1 MTKEEILK
9 KVRTIEFHSD
19 ILANQLFVGSY
30 HSCFK
35 GNGMEFAD
43 IRRYAPGDDV
53 KKIDWKVTARQRK
66 AYIKEFVEERELPI
80 FIIVDI
86 SASNRFSKKLEKVA
100 EIVATL
106 AFTANKNNDKVGAI
120 FFSDRIEK
128 FIPLKKGKKHS
139 LAILENLI
147 EIQPQGKGTDINGAL
162 NFFNKINKRRGI
174 IFLVSDFL
182 TGSFDRAMKITSL
195 HHDLI
200 PVRIHDSSF
209 DSLPKGIFQITDSE
223 TGEEMV
229 IESFGD
235 ARSDY
240 PAGDFS
246 FKGIDIDVRG
256 DYIKEFLKFFK
267 GRSGK

>member
-9 KVRTIEFHSD
+9 KVRTIEFHSE

-35 GNGMEFAD
+35 GNGLEFAD

-53 KKIDWKVTARQRK
+53 KKIDWKVTARQGK

-80 FIIVDI
+80 FILVDI
-86 SASNRFSKKLEKVA
+86 SGSNQFQKKREKIA

-106 AFTANKNNDKVGAI
+106 SFTANKNNDKVGAI
-120 FFSDRIEK
+120 FFTDRVEK

-139 LAILENLI
+139 LAILENLL
-147 EIQPQGKGTDINGAL
+147 ELRPEGHGTDINQAL

-174 IFLVSDFL
+174 IFLISDFIASDFEK
-182 TGSFDRAMKITSL
+182 GMKITSL

-200 PVRIHDSSF
+200 PVRIIDNSYAA
-209 DSLPKGIFQITDSE
+209 LPKGIFQIVDSE
-223 TGEEMV
+223 TGEEIV
-229 IESFGD
+229 VESRGQV
-235 ARSDY
+235 SDSVNNL
-240 PAGDFS
+240 P
-246 FKGIDIDVRG
+246 FKGIDIDVNG